1 MKVEMKALRTL
12 IVIPARLHSTRLPR
26 KLLLNQTGKT
36 VLEHTYFAARESK
49 LADEVIV
56 AADDAEIFAAVES
69 FGGCVEMTSAD
80 HPSGTDRVAEVAGR
94 HPDFDIVVNVQGDE
108 PELPGAAIDRAI
120 TMLVEDQLAQVS
132 TLATPISSLGQLNDP
147 ACVKVVFDHQRRA
160 MYFSRSPIPAAKVW
174 DDNLLKVTPAIFWQ
188 HIGLYAYRQKFLAG
202 YSGLTKSPL
211 EQTESLEQLRVL
223 QAGLT
228 ISVGQIDHPIA
239 GIDTAEDY
247 RLFVSRQK

>member
-1 MKVEMKALRTL
+1 MDRLKTL

-26 KLLLNQTGKT
+26 KLLLNETGKT
-36 VLEHTYFAARESK
+36 VLEHTYRAAQRSQ
-49 LADEVIV
+49 LADHVIV
-56 AADDAEIFAAVES
+56 AADDAEIVSAVES
-69 FGGCVEMTSAD
+69 FGGCVELTSVN
-80 HPSGTDRVAEVAGR
+80 HRSGTDRAAEVASR

-120 TMLVEDQLAQVS
+120 SMLIEDKMAQVA
-132 TLATPISSLGQLNDP
+132 TLATPIHTADQLNDP
-147 ACVKVVFDHQRRA
+147 ACVKVVFDHRQRA

-174 DDNLLKVTPAIFWQ
+174 DDALLASTPESSRLFWQ
-188 HIGLYAYRQKFLAG
+188 HIGLYAYRRGFLAD
-202 YSGLTKSPL
+202 YSGLKPSPL
-211 EQTESLEQLRVL
+211 EQVESLEQLRIL

-228 ISVGQIDHPIA
+228 ISVGQIDHCVA

>member
-1 MKVEMKALRTL
+1 MADLKTL

-26 KLLLNQTGKT
+26 KLLLDETGKT
-36 VLEHTYFAARESK
+36 VLEHTYHAAKESK
-49 LADEVIV
+49 LADDVIV
-56 AADDAEIFAAVES
+56 AADDAEIFDAVKS
-69 FGGCVEMTSAD
+69 FGGQVEMTSVD
-80 HPSGTDRVAEVAGR
+80 HRSGTDRVAEVASR

-120 TMLVEDQLAQVS
+120 SMLVEDELAQVS
-132 TLATPISSLGQLNDP
+132 TLATPIYSADQLNDA
-147 ACVKVVFDHQRRA
+147 ACVKVVFDHQHRA

-174 DDNLLKVTPAIFWQ
+174 DESLLKVTPPLFWQ
-188 HIGLYAYRQKFLAG
+188 HIGLYAYRQNFLAD
-202 YSGLTKSPL
+202 YPALTASPL

-247 RLFVSRQK
+247 QLFVSRQK

>member
-1 MKVEMKALRTL
+1 MADLKTL

-26 KLLLNQTGKT
+26 KLLLNETGKT
-36 VLEHTYFAARESK
+36 VLEHTYLAAKASTK
-49 LADEVIV
+49 AIEVIV
-56 AADDAEIFAAVES
+56 AADDAEIVEVVEA
-69 FGGCVEMTSAD
+69 FGGRVEMTDAG
-80 HPSGTDRVAEVAGR
+80 HRSGTDRVAEVASR

-108 PELPGAAIDRAI
+108 PELPGDAIDLAI
-120 TMLVEDQLAQVS
+120 TMLVDDELAQVS
-132 TLATPISSLGQLNDP
+132 TLATPISEAAQLNDP
-147 ACVKVVFDHQRRA
+147 ACVKVVSDHDQRA

-174 DDNLLKVTPAIFWQ
+174 SDDLLKASPPLFWQ
-188 HIGLYAYRQKFLAG
+188 HIGLYAYRRNFLAE
-202 YSGLTKSPL
+202 YTTLAPSPL

-223 QAGLT
+223 QAGVT